1 MPRVKAKTPAKKR
14 PFTPAPKKNK
24 AKKPKK
30 GLSKDRARWGIETQ
44 RQGEGSRKSKGKQRK
59 DDHDFSNRPR
69 DQPERSALLYSE
81 PTMPPADIAW
91 AVVDQD
97 HPSLQHMYARADTFH
112 SIPPLIP
119 STSSTSS
126 PTAARFTNPIASI
139 HHNTPLILCIVIG
152 AVVVTA
158 TLSVGLAWILRLACC
173 AGERRAR
180 RKCRLDRSTSS
191 PSALASA
198 IDSKSDNEK
207 SVGRRSLD
215 SVSLRGD
222 DDLERKVAKIDAL
235 FDGETKDTQLDGAVP
250 TLSYGDDVKVP
261 EAPKSTW
268 DGKGWTLF
276 DPPVTGI
283 QQPEPAVTASLAGN
297 TRGGNYSAARQEL
310 ANQDVGSFT
319 WPSSME
325 RQPSFIERLVQR
337 HHQAL
342 ELPTTAPLPYPF
354 QAKPVQPAS
363 RMASLGGVA
372 NRAVMNMLPPTL
384 RNAATTASR
393 QRATR
398 KRYHDMQPYLDSDFE
413 GTIGGKDRELPIAR
427 RLRRTE
433 ERMAVD
439 CTTEEESNSPLNTLP
454 LYPGQFDDSLR
465 FPRAQQVLM
474 PSPMVP
480 MTLINADSKAPVE
493 FTPGLAGVGA
503 AWPTKGSEPQVS
515 VRSSMANVQMP
526 KVIEPSR
533 ASALPLPALDGDR
546 RSRLLGSVGC
556 WLGQITEAGEIADP
570 YTALS
575 PRPDR
580 TLAKNGSLRS
590 DYTSTTLADSATTS
604 SSAQG
609 TARTE
614 GNASGKAE
622 LLLQHVDENL
632 AGHDRQQRRLL
643 RKARKYISAVDNDAA
658 EIKQKAFNEEDDV
671 AANVSR
677 APSIRPQF
685 FAATDLKSWLEPNK
699 VSTTYGIK
707 VLEEGSTVDSDA
719 TDPFAYDAETRKLH
733 LRKYDSYESLIPEA
747 RPTKA
752 KQRSSSSK
760 QNLRSTVAASPR
772 AAVKDASRQ
781 KREALR
787 SVNAGLVRKSSQKA
801 LQSAWQSSADLSIVS
816 SVFDEEFAAQST
828 KRASSKKP
836 STKNDA
842 EAISTAKAEAD
853 AAVRD
858 AWRRHKLLS
867 ISSRGSQRIRTTRT
881 TLTESEQVSAL
892 LSRAESMRSEP
903 SIYSE
908 LTAASDYQFQAPLL
922 SASCGAS
929 TFDPVSEDL
938 DEAIEMLSQADDA
951 KRKEETEA
959 LLKKQMKEEAKKE
972 AKKEAKREHRRVERQ
987 QARDAAAA
995 AEAEAAIAEKLAVR
1009 RTNMK
1014 QRSVSLGMARSQFAA
1029 ADADRYATVDDVNV
1043 PDSPWTS
1050 SDSDISVRRWGGPRR
1065 DDSLRR
1071 YQNRTSHASMMPHEA
1086 AQGKRSLS
1094 KQARANS
1101 YYYSMGAGSDLRDL
1115 C

>member
-14 PFTPAPKKNK
+14 PSTPAPKKNK

-30 GLSKDRARWGIETQ
+30 GLSKDRARRAIETQ

-59 DDHDFSNRPR
+59 VDHDFSNRPR

-119 STSSTSS
+119 STSSASS

-152 AVVVTA
+152 AVVVAA

-173 AGERRAR
+173 AGERRAK
-180 RKCRLDRSTSS
+180 RKRRLDRSTWS

-222 DDLERKVAKIDAL
+222 DDLERKDAKIDAL

-283 QQPEPAVTASLAGN
+283 HQPEPAVTASLAGN
-297 TRGGNYSAARQEL
+297 TRGGDYSAA
-310 ANQDVGSFT
+310 
-319 WPSSME
+319 
-325 RQPSFIERLVQR
+325 R

-342 ELPTTAPLPYPF
+342 ELPTTAPLPYAF

-363 RMASLGGVA
+363 RMA
-372 NRAVMNMLPPTL
+372 NRAVMNMLPLTL

-398 KRYHDMQPYLDSDFE
+398 KRYHDKQPYLESDFE

-465 FPRAQQVLM
+465 FPRVQQILM
-474 PSPMVP
+474 PSPMIL

-503 AWPTKGSEPQVS
+503 AWSTKGSEPQ
-515 VRSSMANVQMP
+515 
-526 KVIEPSR
+526 VIEPSR
-533 ASALPLPALDGDR
+533 ASALSLPALDGDR

-556 WLGQITEAGEIADP
+556 WLGKITEAGEIADP

-580 TLAKNGSLRS
+580 KLAKNGSLRS

-632 AGHDRQQRRLL
+632 AEHDRQQRRL

-658 EIKQKAFNEEDDV
+658 ETKQKAFNEEDDV

-719 TDPFAYDAETRKLH
+719 TDPFASDAEARKLH

-787 SVNAGLVRKSSQKA
+787 SVNAGLVKKSSQKA

-842 EAISTAKAEAD
+842 EAISTAKAEVD

-858 AWRRHKLLS
+858 AWRRRKLLS
-867 ISSRGSQRIRTTRT
+867 ISSRGSQRIRTTHT
-881 TLTESEQVSAL
+881 TLTESE
-892 LSRAESMRSEP
+892 
-903 SIYSE
+903 
-908 LTAASDYQFQAPLL
+908 QFQAPLL
-922 SASCGAS
+922 SASCGAG

-972 AKKEAKREHRRVERQ
+972 AKKEAKREQRRIERQ

-995 AEAEAAIAEKLAVR
+995 KADDAEPQEVSSSAVSIKDAEQHAVSAEAEAAIAEKLAVR

-1029 ADADRYATVDDVNV
+1029 ADADRYAAVDGVNV

-1101 YYYSMGAGSDLRDL
+1101 YYYGMGAGSDLRDL

>member
-30 GLSKDRARWGIETQ
+30 GLSKDRARWDIETQ

-59 DDHDFSNRPR
+59 VDHDFSNRPR

-222 DDLERKVAKIDAL
+222 DDLERKAAKIDAL
-235 FDGETKDTQLDGAVP
+235 FDGETKDTQLGGAVP

-372 NRAVMNMLPPTL
+372 NRAVMNTLPPTL

-474 PSPMVP
+474 PSPMIP

-503 AWPTKGSEPQVS
+503 A
-515 VRSSMANVQMP
+515 
-526 KVIEPSR
+526 
-533 ASALPLPALDGDR
+533 
-546 RSRLLGSVGC
+546 C
-556 WLGQITEAGEIADP
+556 
-570 YTALS
+570 
-575 PRPDR
+575 
-580 TLAKNGSLRS
+580 
-590 DYTSTTLADSATTS
+590 
-604 SSAQG
+604 
-609 TARTE
+609 
-614 GNASGKAE
+614 
-622 LLLQHVDENL
+622 
-632 AGHDRQQRRLL
+632 
-643 RKARKYISAVDNDAA
+643 
-658 EIKQKAFNEEDDV
+658 
-671 AANVSR
+671 
-677 APSIRPQF
+677 
-685 FAATDLKSWLEPNK
+685 
-699 VSTTYGIK
+699 
-707 VLEEGSTVDSDA
+707 
-719 TDPFAYDAETRKLH
+719 
-733 LRKYDSYESLIPEA
+733 
-747 RPTKA
+747 
-752 KQRSSSSK
+752 
-760 QNLRSTVAASPR
+760 
-772 AAVKDASRQ
+772 
-781 KREALR
+781 
-787 SVNAGLVRKSSQKA
+787 

-995 AEAEAAIAEKLAVR
+995 
-1009 RTNMK
+1009 
-1014 QRSVSLGMARSQFAA
+1014 
-1029 ADADRYATVDDVNV
+1029 
-1043 PDSPWTS
+1043 
-1050 SDSDISVRRWGGPRR
+1050 
-1065 DDSLRR
+1065 
-1071 YQNRTSHASMMPHEA
+1071 
-1086 AQGKRSLS
+1086 
-1094 KQARANS
+1094 
-1101 YYYSMGAGSDLRDL
+1101 
-1115 C
+1115 